1 MKMIKLT
8 FQDNSSKEFEAGI
21 TTRQIVAEIYPKLV
35 KKALAGKFNQQ
46 LIEMNQKI
54 SEDGSLIIVTSEAE
68 DAPIVLKNS
77 AILMLGMALI
87 KLYPEIKLASYGMD
101 EIGFYYD
108 FENSEAVIEEQL
120 SDVENEMK
128 ELVKANEKINGEIMT
143 QKEAIEQFKE
153 NPYKLELIKGSINQ
167 ESYSLAKIGE
177 HIDLVS
183 GPQLQTTGRNQ
194 NFKLLTV
201 SGAYWQGNSK
211 NKMLQRIYGVAFFSK
226 KELKDYLQKREE
238 AKERDHR
245 KIGKELNLF
254 MTSQEVGL
262 GLPFWLPKGAT
273 IRRIIERYIVDKEI
287 SLGYQ
292 HVYTPIMANTEIY
305 KTSGHWEHYHEEM
318 FPPMDIGDGELLVLR
333 LMNCPHHMMLY
344 KNDVHSYRELPIRIA
359 ELGMMHRYEKSG
371 AVSGLQRV
379 REMTL
384 NDGHTFVRP
393 DQVLEE
399 FKRTIALMVAVY
411 EDFNITEYRFRLS
424 LPDLLNTEKY
434 HGDQKVWSETAD
446 LLRKALKDLN
456 LTYFEAEGEAA
467 FYGPKLDVQVKTA
480 MGMEET
486 LSTIQLDRFLP
497 EKFDLTYVGEDGEKH
512 RAIVIHRGI
521 VSTMER
527 FVAYLTEIYK
537 GAFPTWLA
545 PVQVMILP
553 VSVAHHAEYAETLK
567 ESMLEKGIR
576 VEVDYRNE
584 KLGYKIRSAQMNK
597 VPFQVVVGDEEML
610 NHTLTVRR
618 YQSKENRTMA
628 KNDFIQM
635 LISEIN
641 QYSRG

>member
-1 MKMIKLT
+1 
-8 FQDNSSKEFEAGI
+8 
-21 TTRQIVAEIYPKLV
+21 
-35 KKALAGKFNQQ
+35 
-46 LIEMNQKI
+46 
-54 SEDGSLIIVTSEAE
+54 
-68 DAPIVLKNS
+68 
-77 AILMLGMALI
+77 
-87 KLYPEIKLASYGMD
+87 
-101 EIGFYYD
+101 
-108 FENSEAVIEEQL
+108 
-120 SDVENEMK
+120 MK

-305 KTSGHWEHYHEEM
+305 KTSGHWEHYHEDM

-333 LMNCPHHMMLY
+333 PMNCPHHMMLY
-344 KNDVHSYRELPIRIA
+344 QNDVHSYRELPIRIA

-399 FKRTIALMVAVY
+399 FKRTIALIVSVY
-411 EDFNITEYRFRLS
+411 ENFNI
-424 LPDLLNTEKY
+424 
-434 HGDQKVWSETAD
+434 
-446 LLRKALKDLN
+446 
-456 LTYFEAEGEAA
+456 
-467 FYGPKLDVQVKTA
+467 
-480 MGMEET
+480 
-486 LSTIQLDRFLP
+486 I
-497 EKFDLTYVGEDGEKH
+497 
-512 RAIVIHRGI
+512 
-521 VSTMER
+521 
-527 FVAYLTEIYK
+527 
-537 GAFPTWLA
+537 
-545 PVQVMILP
+545 
-553 VSVAHHAEYAETLK
+553 
-567 ESMLEKGIR
+567 
-576 VEVDYRNE
+576 
-584 KLGYKIRSAQMNK
+584 
-597 VPFQVVVGDEEML
+597 
-610 NHTLTVRR
+610 
-618 YQSKENRTMA
+618 
-628 KNDFIQM
+628 
-635 LISEIN
+635 
-641 QYSRG
+641 

>member
-1 MKMIKLT
+1 MIKLT

-305 KTSGHWEHYHEEM
+305 KTSGHWEHYHEDM

-411 EDFNITEYRFRLS
+411 EDFNIIEYRFRLS
-424 LPDLLNTEKY
+424 LPDLLSTEKY

-610 NHTLTVRR
+610 NNTLTVRR

>member
-1 MKMIKLT
+1 MIKLT

-128 ELVKANEKINGEIMT
+128 ELVKANEKINGEVMT

-411 EDFNITEYRFRLS
+411 EDFNIIEYRFRLS
-424 LPDLLNTEKY
+424 LPDLLSTEKY

>member
-108 FENSEAVIEEQL
+108 FENSEAVIEERL

-128 ELVKANEKINGEIMT
+128 ELVKANEKINGEVMT

-305 KTSGHWEHYHEEM
+305 KTSGHWEHYHEDM

-333 LMNCPHHMMLY
+333 PMNCPHHMMLY

-411 EDFNITEYRFRLS
+411 EDFNIIEYRFRLS
-424 LPDLLNTEKY
+424 LPDLLSTEKY

>member
-1 MKMIKLT
+1 MIKLT

-254 MTSQEVGL
+254 MTSQEVG
-262 GLPFWLPKGAT
+262 
-273 IRRIIERYIVDKEI
+273 
-287 SLGYQ
+287 
-292 HVYTPIMANTEIY
+292 
-305 KTSGHWEHYHEEM
+305 
-318 FPPMDIGDGELLVLR
+318 
-333 LMNCPHHMMLY
+333 
-344 KNDVHSYRELPIRIA
+344 
-359 ELGMMHRYEKSG
+359 
-371 AVSGLQRV
+371 
-379 REMTL
+379 
-384 NDGHTFVRP
+384 
-393 DQVLEE
+393 
-399 FKRTIALMVAVY
+399 
-411 EDFNITEYRFRLS
+411 
-424 LPDLLNTEKY
+424 
-434 HGDQKVWSETAD
+434 
-446 LLRKALKDLN
+446 
-456 LTYFEAEGEAA
+456 
-467 FYGPKLDVQVKTA
+467 
-480 MGMEET
+480 
-486 LSTIQLDRFLP
+486 
-497 EKFDLTYVGEDGEKH
+497 
-512 RAIVIHRGI
+512 
-521 VSTMER
+521 
-527 FVAYLTEIYK
+527 
-537 GAFPTWLA
+537 
-545 PVQVMILP
+545 
-553 VSVAHHAEYAETLK
+553 
-567 ESMLEKGIR
+567 
-576 VEVDYRNE
+576 
-584 KLGYKIRSAQMNK
+584 
-597 VPFQVVVGDEEML
+597 
-610 NHTLTVRR
+610 
-618 YQSKENRTMA
+618 
-628 KNDFIQM
+628 
-635 LISEIN
+635 
-641 QYSRG
+641 

>member
-411 EDFNITEYRFRLS
+411 EDFNIIEYRFRLS
-424 LPDLLNTEKY
+424 LPDLLSTEKY